1 MKLILTV
8 IHDRD
13 QNKMAEALLSHGY
26 RFTKVASTGGF
37 LREGN
42 MTFLIGVEDSEV
54 DRVIALI
61 GQSCKTREQFVNILP
76 PDAAPLGTMVPSPV
90 KVLVGGAIVFVLN
103 IERFERY

>member
-13 QNKMAEALLSHGY
+13 HDKMAEALLSHNF

-42 MTFLIGVEDSEV
+42 MTFLVGVDDSHV
-54 DRVIALI
+54 DQVIALI
-61 GQSCKTREQFVNILP
+61 GQTCKTREQFVNILP

-90 KVLVGGAIVFVLN
+90 KVLVGGAIVFVLDV
-103 IERFERY
+103 ERFERY